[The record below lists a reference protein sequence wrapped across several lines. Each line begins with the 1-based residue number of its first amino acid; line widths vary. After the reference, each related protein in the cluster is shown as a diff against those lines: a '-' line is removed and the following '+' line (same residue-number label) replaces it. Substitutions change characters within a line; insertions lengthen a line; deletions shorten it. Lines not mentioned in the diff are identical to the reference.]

1 MRRLG
6 LSVPRAAAL
15 ALWVLVFTL
24 PLVALG
30 IASFAGRWPFP
41 RVLPATWSLR
51 AWAYAASSAP
61 RIAASL
67 ASSTFYSLAAVLL
80 GAALSLPAARSLVR
94 SGGARNGS
102 LEALL
107 LLPAVLPPASYAF
120 GLNRLFLAAGLGSS
134 WPAVVLSLTFASYP
148 YLLRA
153 LISGYR
159 HAGTAFGDCA
169 RNLGAGPV
177 RTWLAVEIPVL
188 LPALAAGGSVAFLVC
203 FSDYFLVFLT
213 GGGRVDSFSGFL
225 APFLASSDRSL
236 GAVFSLLFLA
246 LPLAGFGVLE
256 ASLRAFHARRSM
268 DS

>member
-1 MRRLG
+1 MSRRG
-6 LSVPRAAAL
+6 SGAQAAAL
-15 ALWVLVFTL
+15 VLWVLAFTL
-24 PLVALG
+24 PLAALG
-30 IASFAGRWPFP
+30 VASFSGRWPFP
-41 RVLPATWSLR
+41 RVLPETWSLR

-67 ASSTFYSLAAVLL
+67 ASSTLYSLAAVLL
-80 GAALSLPAARSLVR
+80 GTGLSLPAARSLAAAR
-94 SGGARNGS
+94 RGGA

-134 WPAVVLSLTFASYP
+134 WPAVVIALAFASYP
-148 YLLRA
+148 YQLRT
-153 LISGYR
+153 LIAGYR
-159 HAGTAFGDCA
+159 HAGTGFGDCA

-177 RTWLAVEIPVL
+177 RTWLTVEIPVL

-213 GGGRVDSFSGFL
+213 GGGRVDSFTGFL

-236 GAVFSLLFLA
+236 GAAFSLLFLA
-246 LPLAGFGVLE
+246 VPLAGFGVLE
-256 ASLRAFHARRSM
+256 GLLRAFHTRRGLA
-268 DS
+268 D